1 MKPGIGNRR
10 GNRSKTPC
18 TGHAPTAS
26 LSRLF
31 CAPFFFAHS
40 PFQPALLMPLYRYKA
55 LNTRG
60 ETLDGQMEA
69 ASDGEVV
76 LRLQEQGHLPIEA
89 RLASEGGGEGAW
101 KALFKP
107 KPFAGQRLVQ
117 FTQQLATLL
126 GAGQPLDRA
135 LTILLE
141 LPEDEAAKRTIND
154 IRDAV
159 RGGTA
164 LSTALERQHGT
175 FSRLYVN
182 MVRAGEAG
190 GSLHDTLQRLADYL
204 ERSRAL
210 RGRVVNALIYPAI
223 LLVMVGLSLL
233 FLLGY
238 VVPQFATMY
247 ESLDATLPFFTRI
260 VLGIGLFVRDF
271 WIVLLAIPAFALWW
285 FDRKLREPAFRAR
298 FDVWLLRQKIAGPL
312 VAKLETA
319 RLMRTL
325 GTLLKNGV
333 PLLVALGIGR
343 NVLGNRALSADV
355 EAAADDVKNGVGLST
370 ALAKGKRFPRLALQM
385 VQVGEESGALDT
397 MLLKTADTF
406 EQETGQALDR
416 MLAALVPV
424 ITMLLAG
431 VVMVVIL
438 AVLIPIYDLTN
449 VIG

>member
-1 MKPGIGNRR
+1 
-10 GNRSKTPC
+10 
-18 TGHAPTAS
+18 
-26 LSRLF
+26 
-31 CAPFFFAHS
+31 
-40 PFQPALLMPLYRYKA
+40 MPLYRYKA
-55 LNTRG
+55 LNSRG

-89 RLASEGGGEGAW
+89 KLASEGGGDSAW
-101 KALFKP
+101 RALFKP
-107 KPFAGQRLVQ
+107 KPFAGARLVQ
-117 FTQQLATLL
+117 FTQQLSTLL

-141 LPEDEAAKRTIND
+141 LPEDEIAKRTIAD

-159 RGGTA
+159 RGGSA

-190 GSLHDTLQRLADYL
+190 GSLQETLQRLADYL

-210 RGRVVNALIYPAI
+210 RGRVINALIYPII

-238 VVPQFATMY
+238 VVPQFAAMY
-247 ESLDATLPFFTRI
+247 ESLDAELPWFSRI
-260 VLGIGLFVRDF
+260 VLGIGMFVRDW
-271 WIVLLAIPAFALWW
+271 WIVLVAIPALALWW
-285 FDRKLREPAFRAR
+285 FDRKRRDPEFRAA
-298 FDVWLLRQKIAGPL
+298 FDGWLLRQKFAGPL
-312 VAKLETA
+312 VARLETA
-319 RLMRTL
+319 RLARTL
-325 GTLLKNGV
+325 GTLLRNGV
-333 PLLVALGIGR
+333 PLLTALGIGR
-343 NVLGNRALSADV
+343 NVLGNLVLAGDV
-355 EAAADDVKNGVGLST
+355 EAAGNDVKNGVGLST

-385 VQVGEESGALDT
+385 IQVGEESGALDT

-406 EQETGQALDR
+406 EAETGQALDR

-424 ITMLLAG
+424 ITIALTL

-438 AVLIPIYDLTN
+438 AVLTPIYDLTN